1 MFASRTRSRR
11 PSNFKP
17 QTIIFAKSVYTKAA
31 AAKWARDHRYSAR
44 KVTVEKDGIHVRQH
58 GPADIVPGTQATVR
72 FGPHIRVVFARL
84 RPAVMRRVYG
94 NSEPPSIE
102 EITAYNGALAK
113 LFQRLKQDAGAER
126 IAQNYR
132 GTGSQVF
139 RRQLWVRFK
148 SGAVIDLWL
157 ERAGVKFGGV
167 VKHAP
172 PGRAFEL
179 PRGVAYEGKTPAQV
193 YAEVAPMLRA
203 WANPG
208 AGSFRRRATR

>member
-1 MFASRTRSRR
+1 VKATAEIRHGGWGYKAVVRHWGTGTGTDYYRYDGGWRSIAWDAIPGGAYRKLRTALRADARTRSR
-11 PSNFKP
+11 
-17 QTIIFAKSVYTKAA
+17 
-31 AAKWARDHRYSAR
+31 
-44 KVTVEKDGIHVRQH
+44 
-58 GPADIVPGTQATVR
+58 
-72 FGPHIRVVFARL
+72 
-84 RPAVMRRVYG
+84 YG
-94 NSEPPSIE
+94 NSESLSIE

-113 LFQRLKQDAGAER
+113 LFQRLKKDAGAER

-157 ERAGVKFGGV
+157 ERHGVKFGGV
-167 VKHAP
+167 VSIS
-172 PGRAFEL
+172 PGGSLPL